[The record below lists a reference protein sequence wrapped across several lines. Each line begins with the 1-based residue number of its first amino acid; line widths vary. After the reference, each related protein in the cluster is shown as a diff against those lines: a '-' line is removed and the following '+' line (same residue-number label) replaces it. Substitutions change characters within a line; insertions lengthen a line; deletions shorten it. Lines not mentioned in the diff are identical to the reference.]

1 MPDEFR
7 SLQDIDVVGVLAAP
21 LARPGQRQ
29 IDLFSERADQPTSR
43 AGVPT
48 IIDQSFELLVKVDP
62 AARNVPTPQVRSGTT
77 VEFAPSVVPVF
88 TRVFLKTACR
98 LTAALGK
105 EM

>member
-1 MPDEFR
+1 MSFVCLQRHSPAPDR
-7 SLQDIDVVGVLAAP
+7 GKSI
-21 LARPGQRQ
+21 
-29 IDLFSERADQPTSR
+29 FSPNALTHPTCR

-48 IIDQSFELLVKVDP
+48 IIDQSLEFLVRVDP
-62 AARNVPTPQVRSGTT
+62 AARNVPTPQVTSGTT

-105 EM
+105 EMSEDHIRRA